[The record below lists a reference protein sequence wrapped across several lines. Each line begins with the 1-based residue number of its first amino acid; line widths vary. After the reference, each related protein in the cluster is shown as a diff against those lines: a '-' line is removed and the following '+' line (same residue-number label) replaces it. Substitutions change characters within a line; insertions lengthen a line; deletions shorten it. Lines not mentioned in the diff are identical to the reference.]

1 MRVHHL
7 PIAVLSVVFQ
17 FDRNKLTIFY
27 SSTCRVDFREFVRD
41 LFGVYKSRIWMEK
54 VLLSNPGASN
64 GLVELALETGQMLL
78 TPARPS
84 KQQHQQQQQQHP
96 KLSSSPTSSSGSSYH
111 QHLGALDFNY
121 SNHNNYHTAHHNNS
135 NNNIKTAGYAF
146 PFDL

>member
-84 KQQHQQQQQQHP
+84 KQQQQQQHP